1 MGRAP
6 LGAAKREK
14 VGGVRLTAQEE
25 ETLKREFGTVSKA
38 LRKLVDEHLRKELGK

>member
-25 ETLKREFGTVSKA
+25 EALKRKFGTVSKA
-38 LRKLVDEHLRKELGK
+38 LRKLLDEHFKEELKK